1 MFGARGEWYVVIQG
15 LLFAL
20 VVFGPASVAGLPA
33 WPIGSTVLFRVSGL
47 ALIVLGLVVA
57 VFAAWNLGRSLT
69 PLPYPKKD
77 AELVTTGLF
86 GYVRH
91 PIYFGVILLAF
102 GWSIYTQGTL
112 LRLRSRRVSG
122 HEVQARGNMALPEI
136 RRLSAVP
143 KDDKEAYPLYLLVM
157 YLRLLSRWCGRS
169 RCDGSRG
176 PARHGAELYS
186 HGSRGPGY
194 RIRPMPR

>member
-15 LLFAL
+15 LLFA
-20 VVFGPASVAGLPA
+20 VVLFGPASVAGLPA
-33 WPIGSTVLFRVSGL
+33 WPIGSNMLFRVSGL

-57 VFAAWNLGRSLT
+57 ALAAWNLGRSLT

-112 LRLRSRRVSG
+112 TLCYAFVLAVFLDMKSRR
-122 HEVQARGNMALPEI
+122 EEI
-136 RRLSAVP
+136 WLCQKFADYQRYQKTTRKLIP
-143 KDDKEAYPLYLLVM
+143 YIY
-157 YLRLLSRWCGRS
+157 
-169 RCDGSRG
+169 
-176 PARHGAELYS
+176 
-186 HGSRGPGY
+186 
-194 RIRPMPR
+194 

>member
-102 GWSIYTQGTL
+102 GWGIYTQGTL
-112 LRLRSRRVSG
+112 TLCYAFVLAVFLDMKSRR
-122 HEVQARGNMALPEI
+122 EEI
-136 RRLSAVP
+136 WLCQKFPDYQRYQKTTRKLIP
-143 KDDKEAYPLYLLVM
+143 YIY
-157 YLRLLSRWCGRS
+157 
-169 RCDGSRG
+169 
-176 PARHGAELYS
+176 
-186 HGSRGPGY
+186 
-194 RIRPMPR
+194 